1 MSDSTILTERLRG
14 RTLRDLA
21 EANDMTPEGVRL
33 VVVRESRKHIDG
45 LELSQPDAFGE
56 RTLQAHFV
64 LRRVIP
70 TLGWLPAG
78 EPIGFD
84 DPLAILAG
92 IERDVLP
99 PLPKGGDGP
108 SSTVGCRHPRCRSA
122 AAAAADRARARTTP
136 QAQAGACAEADR

>member
-1 MSDSTILTERLRG
+1 M
-14 RTLRDLA
+14 
-21 EANDMTPEGVRL
+21 
-33 VVVRESRKHIDG
+33 
-45 LELSQPDAFGE
+45 
-56 RTLQAHFV
+56 

-78 EPIGFD
+78 EPISFD

-99 PLPKGGDGP
+99 APAERGDDLPQP
-108 SSTVGCRHPRCRSA
+108 SVVDTLGA